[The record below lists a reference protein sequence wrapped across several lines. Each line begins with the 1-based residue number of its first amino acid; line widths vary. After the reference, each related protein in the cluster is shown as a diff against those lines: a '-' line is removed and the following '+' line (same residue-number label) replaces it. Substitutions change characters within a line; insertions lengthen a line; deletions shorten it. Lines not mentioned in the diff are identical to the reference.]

1 MSSAKSLFNGGAF
14 PVQIQ
19 SNTKQGCRNRGQRYG
34 RNRGQRYGRKLCTA
48 PHIFPIRTN
57 LHQLAFNPRA
67 QLNRP
72 ITYCTTIC
80 LTQRNCHVFTK
91 EPQQLVVKIFI
102 SFQGGKYNSENCGTF
117 WRSLDNCASLS
128 AIKSRLLTKVLAV
141 GSSLCEGV
149 LEGMTLGLLK
159 RNLMKTVSLPK
170 LSHLPLKCF
179 HLCAPLICGLW
190 EGGTLIVQRV
200 SGRRGGRRLL
210 RHTPM

>member
-1 MSSAKSLFNGGAF
+1 MRIVEIVMSSAKSLFNGGAF

-34 RNRGQRYGRKLCTA
+34 RKLCTA
-48 PHIFPIRTN
+48 PHTFPMRTN

-72 ITYCTTIC
+72 ITCCTTIC

-102 SFQGGKYNSENCGTF
+102 SFQGGKSNSENCGTF

-128 AIKSRLLTKVLAV
+128 AIKSRLLKKVLAL
-141 GSSLCEGV
+141 GSSL
-149 LEGMTLGLLK
+149 
-159 RNLMKTVSLPK
+159 
-170 LSHLPLKCF
+170 
-179 HLCAPLICGLW
+179 
-190 EGGTLIVQRV
+190 
-200 SGRRGGRRLL
+200 
-210 RHTPM
+210 